1 MYRNEM
7 RTKKGQEKKG
17 TKNLP
22 IREYCNLPSSAANNK
37 FEKALKV

>member
-22 IREYCNLPSSAANNK
+22 IREYCTVTCPALLQTTNLK
-37 FEKALKV
+37 KL